1 VTPARGPQPSR
12 LRRHTAWR
20 AGLLTGLILIV
31 GCEEPTTGTVTGMV
45 TVDGSPA
52 KNGSIAFFPV
62 DGKSST
68 AGAEIVDGRYT
79 AQVSFGESKVEIRV
93 PKVLGE
99 RKLYD
104 APNSPMK
111 TVLAESL
118 PARYNDA
125 TELTLKVQPGENRKD
140 YQLTTK

>member
-1 VTPARGPQPSR
+1 VTFYRTERCARIGQS
-12 LRRHTAWR
+12 ASWR
-20 AGLLTGLILIV
+20 FAAFASVLFV
-31 GCEEPTTGTVTGMV
+31 AGCEAPTTGTVTGMV

-62 DGKSST
+62 DGKAST
-68 AGAEIVDGRYT
+68 AGAEIVDGLYT
-79 AQVSFGESKVEIRV
+79 AQVAFGQSKVEIRV
-93 PKVLGE
+93 PKVIGE

-111 TVLAESL
+111 SILAESL

-125 TELTLKVQPGENRKD
+125 SELTLDVQPGENRED
-140 YQLTTK
+140 FALTTK